1 MALRKYRVCMTAMEK
16 EENDPRLLKTVNITC
31 EILQA
36 LKDVDQAG
44 VTELAEKLDLS
55 KGAVYNHLA
64 TLRENGF
71 ITKEGDHYQL
81 GLRFVNYGACVKNQS
96 IVLQEGK
103 EESDNLAMKTGEYVH
118 LLEMNHKE
126 GVFVYIKKGE
136 NAVGDEYYSQIQEE
150 TDPLYCTAAGKAA
163 LAFMPDERIN
173 TILRERTLDPH
184 TKHTITDPDELRK
197 ELSQIREQG
206 FALNDEEEFLGLR
219 AVGAPIRDRNNQV
232 LGSISVSGPVSR
244 LSGKRF
250 KTEIPE
256 TVMEVSNIIEINI
269 KQRQALSE

>member
-1 MALRKYRVCMTAMEK
+1 MTARDE
-16 EENDPRLLKTVNITC
+16 EENGPRLLKTVNLTC
-31 EILQA
+31 EILQS

-64 TLRENGF
+64 TLRESGF
-71 ITKEGDHYQL
+71 VIKKGDHYQL
-81 GLRFVNYGACVKNQS
+81 GLRFVNYGTCVKNQS
-96 IVLQEGK
+96 TLLQEGR
-103 EESDNLAMKTGEYVH
+103 EESDNLATKTGEYVH
-118 LLEMNHKE
+118 LLEIGNNE
-126 GVFVYIKKGE
+126 GVFIYIKKGE

-163 LAFMPDERIN
+163 LAFMPDEMIN
-173 TILRERTLDPH
+173 NILGDQTLDPH

-219 AVGAPIRDRNNQV
+219 AVGAPIRDRNNRV

-244 LSGKRF
+244 LSGNRF
-250 KTEIPE
+250 ETEIPE
-256 TVMEVSNIIEINI
+256 IVMETSNIIEINI